1 MVKLDEQNDPNGP
14 IHPAIGGQAFNI
26 YQSSLP
32 MM

>member
-1 MVKLDEQNDPNGP
+1 MVKLDEQYNPNGS

-26 YQSSLP
+26 YHSSLP